1 MSLRPVSPLR
11 TSSVDVTP
19 KPTVMHWTALIL
31 LVISVGINYVDRG
44 NISVAG
50 KSLER
55 DLGVSQGQL
64 GVLFSGF
71 FWTYALLQ
79 LAVGPLIDRFN
90 VNWVYAGGYLIW
102 SVATAATGRAN
113 SFWMILG
120 LRLLIGAGESIAYP
134 AYSKIISATFPETLR
149 GTANAMIDAGS
160 KLGPALGVFVGVKLV
175 NSLSWRGMFVA
186 IGLVSLLWLI
196 PWTAIIPYLHVG
208 KVEKGDIQP
217 PTYLEL
223 VRKRP
228 LWGTVLGL
236 FGANYTWYF
245 YLTWLPYYFEH
256 VRHYTHDR
264 LAWFASLPFFLIAI
278 SSMLCGL
285 LADKL
290 IRLGGRPTLVRR
302 SLITVGLASCCVLMF
317 AAIQVTSE
325 EWSVRL
331 LAAACCSLGL
341 FSSNHWA
348 LTQTLAGPNGS
359 AKWTGFENCF
369 GNLAGA
375 LAASL
380 TGLVL
385 NVGYSFYVAFAIAC
399 GFLIVAIIGFWFVV
413 GDTPGVRWASEAP
426 LLPIPEQSA
435 P

>member
-1 MSLRPVSPLR
+1 M
-11 TSSVDVTP
+11 
-19 KPTVMHWTALIL
+19 

-44 NISVAG
+44 NIGVAG

-55 DLGVSQGQL
+55 DLGLTQGQL
-64 GVLFSGF
+64 GMLFSGF
-71 FWTYALLQ
+71 FWTYALFQ

-90 VNWVYAGGYLIW
+90 VNWVYAAGYLVW
-102 SVATAATGRAN
+102 SAATAATGRAN
-113 SFWMILG
+113 SFWLIFG

-160 KLGPALGVFVGVKLV
+160 KLGPALGVVVGVKLV
-175 NSLSWRGMFVA
+175 NSLTWRGMFEA
-186 IGLVSLLWLI
+186 IGLVSLIWLI
-196 PWTAIIPYLHVG
+196 PWTLLIPYLHVG
-208 KVEKGDIQP
+208 KVEKSDIQP

-223 VRKRP
+223 VQKRP

-264 LAWFASLPFFLIAI
+264 LAWIASLPFFLIAA
-278 SSMLCGL
+278 SSMLAGL
-285 LADKL
+285 MADKL

-302 SLITVGLASCCVLMF
+302 SFITTGLAACCLLMF
-317 AAIQVTSE
+317 AAIEVGNEQ
-325 EWSVRL
+325 WSVGL
-331 LAAACCSLGL
+331 LAAASCSLGL

-348 LTQTLAGPNGS
+348 LTQTLAGRNG
-359 AKWTGFENCF
+359 AGKWTGFENCF

-380 TGLVL
+380 TGAVL
-385 NVGYSFYVAFAIAC
+385 GMGYSFYVAFAIAC
-399 GFLIVAIIGFWFVV
+399 GFLIVGIIGFWFVIGNTQTV
-413 GDTPGVRWASEAP
+413 VWASESAP
-426 LLPIPEQSA
+426 LPVARP
-435 P
+435 